1 MKSSDVR
8 TQCSR
13 SSNMYQACIL
23 CVCYA
28 VIVSAFCYHM
38 VLIVLKGNCLNL
50 DKNVK
55 TDPLRAVVS
64 DASCHPVLSC
74 QRSHKKTE
82 LLIILQN
89 ILSVETVMNGL

>member
-28 VIVSAFCYHM
+28 VIVSSCYHM

-55 TDPLRAVVS
+55 TDPLRAVVIQVATPFS
-64 DASCHPVLSC
+64 LVSVAT
-74 QRSHKKTE
+74 KK
-82 LLIILQN
+82 QN
-89 ILSVETVMNGL
+89 F